1 VLCITNKSTPDVQ
14 GEINEANISISGQS
28 LIATLYSSQECKDG
42 SWSRDVQ
49 KTKSTFRLDYYYFI
63 HVSCHKQLDME
74 ENREGQRH
82 DRTALVLY
90 GSETGNSHEVAEE
103 LGRVAERLHFVT
115 QVCEMDQVT
124 IV

>member
-49 KTKSTFRLDYYYFI
+49 KTKSTFRLDYYYFTWKRI
-63 HVSCHKQLDME
+63 VKANDMTE
-74 ENREGQRH
+74 LRSFSMGLRQETVMKSLRNW
-82 DRTALVLY
+82 AVLLR
-90 GSETGNSHEVAEE
+90 GFI
-103 LGRVAERLHFVT
+103 L
-115 QVCEMDQVT
+115 
-124 IV
+124 